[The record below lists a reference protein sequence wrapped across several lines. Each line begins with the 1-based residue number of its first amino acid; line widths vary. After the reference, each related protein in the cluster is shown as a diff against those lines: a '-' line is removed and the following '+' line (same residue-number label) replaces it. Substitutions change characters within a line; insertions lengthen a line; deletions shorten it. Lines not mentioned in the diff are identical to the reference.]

1 MFAIFELRDQRRRL
15 VSRGDTCYQNYILA
29 KKNVNAACPKCHN
42 ENVIENRI
50 YFEFFVA
57 KLKVTFPTGNKN
69 INHQRCNKIYGVR
82 K

>member
-50 YFEFFVA
+50 FEFFVA
-57 KLKVTFPTGNKN
+57 ILKVTFPTGNKN

>member
-1 MFAIFELRDQRRRL
+1 MYNNYPAVILMFAIFELRDQRRRL

-50 YFEFFVA
+50 YILNF
-57 KLKVTFPTGNKN
+57 LLLN
-69 INHQRCNKIYGVR
+69 
-82 K
+82 